1 MRPLSRS
8 REVRLTPDKKGG
20 TVLSRIPSGAGRI
33 VLSGIEMNVDKSA
46 SLLEVTPVSLA
57 GNRVVIVS
65 PLALSLLG
73 LLGVGLLLLGGLQP

>member
-1 MRPLSRS
+1 MRPLSRI

-20 TVLSRIPSGAGRI
+20 TVLSRIPLGAGRI
-33 VLSGIEMNVDKSA
+33 DLSGIEMNVDKSA
-46 SLLEVTPVSLA
+46 SLLVVTPVSLA

-65 PLALSLLG
+65 PLALSLIG

>member
-1 MRPLSRS
+1 MPS
-8 REVRLTPDKKGG
+8 EKK
-20 TVLSRIPSGAGRI
+20 
-33 VLSGIEMNVDKSA
+33 MNIDKSA

-65 PLALSLLG
+65 PLAFSLLG